1 MKKKLGLI
9 FLLITLT
16 AIIYFI
22 QNYSNSS
29 KDDWTTFSKD
39 QKGIEIHPTTQQEKK
54 KVSIPFPNPKR
65 EISSVNKTP
74 PLKRKTIGLPKGK
87 KIEDLNL
94 EFRNRINRDW
104 KKILGEKLLYDLQDE
119 TQVFIKKIDSLL
131 EIKGN
136 EATYLEIAIVKFYD
150 SKGNQSSFRAL
161 VDTESGKIMR
171 RWDKTIFE
179 NYKSEKKGL
188 LPSGTLKSN

>member
-94 EFRNRINRDW
+94 EF
-104 KKILGEKLLYDLQDE
+104 K
-119 TQVFIKKIDSLL
+119 
-131 EIKGN
+131 
-136 EATYLEIAIVKFYD
+136 
-150 SKGNQSSFRAL
+150 
-161 VDTESGKIMR
+161 TESIGIGKKSWVKNFFMTFKMR
-171 RWDKTIFE
+171 LRFLLKKLTLFW
-179 NYKSEKKGL
+179 KSKEMRQ
-188 LPSGTLKSN
+188 PI